1 MYVENMCVSVFSLLQ
16 CEKWSI
22 YTWYVFE
29 LVMVCLLAVCNVEN
43 MLVHGAVCV
52 CGMCYMKCSLLVCIC
67 LYGICVWLCVC
78 LHDMA
83 WPSLCIPLEPKT
95 KHLHLLQGQLPRF
108 PIPSSGS
115 QGS

>member
-52 CGMCYMKCSLLVCIC
+52 WNVLYEMFFACVYMFVWHMCVA
-67 LYGICVWLCVC
+67 VCVC
-78 LHDMA
+78 MTWHGPVFA
-83 WPSLCIPLEPKT
+83 SL
-95 KHLHLLQGQLPRF
+95 
-108 PIPSSGS
+108 
-115 QGS
+115 